1 MEAKRSPYE
10 GRDEAERGGARP
22 VVPFEGQACLL
33 EGAGNNGVRD
43 SRRRFGCHSNF
54 GDIGV
59 QAKVARALGFHC
71 ERYQQLVRDECGQ
84 GTVEYAVV
92 LFAVLSVLAALA
104 AVSQLWETGLVMEH
118 VLQSASHHV
127 GASISG
133 FVDAFVY

>member
-1 MEAKRSPYE
+1 M
-10 GRDEAERGGARP
+10 
-22 VVPFEGQACLL
+22 
-33 EGAGNNGVRD
+33 
-43 SRRRFGCHSNF
+43 
-54 GDIGV
+54 
-59 QAKVARALGFHC
+59 
-71 ERYQQLVRDECGQ
+71 
-84 GTVEYAVV
+84 EYAVV